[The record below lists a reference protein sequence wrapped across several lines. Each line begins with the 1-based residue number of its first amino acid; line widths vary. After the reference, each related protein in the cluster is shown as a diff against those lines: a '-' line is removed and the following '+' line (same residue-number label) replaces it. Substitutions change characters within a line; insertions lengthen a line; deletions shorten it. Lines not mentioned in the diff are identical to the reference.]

1 VTQIL
6 GMAPCEGSEAVPPN
20 ARSHATLLSGTFVGD
35 VRVLVRLNLGIDAN
49 QNVAMKLTVRSSDPA
64 VSDLIHQIIANA

>member
-1 VTQIL
+1 
-6 GMAPCEGSEAVPPN
+6 
-20 ARSHATLLSGTFVGD
+20 
-35 VRVLVRLNLGIDAN
+35 VRLNLGIDAN